1 MAPKGKSKMPPKAR
15 TPTLI
20 DGLTK
25 EEISKEQMEE
35 HIVHLREELDRE
47 REERNYFQLEKDKI
61 HTFWKITERQLEV
74 LQAEQKKLDKD
85 IEDDEGRY
93 QVEIKVYKQKMKHL
107 LCEHQNTISE
117 LKANSLVSTQAMQ
130 KEQEKLETELHK
142 EKKGIMVEEQE
153 LNYDILLKE
162 LKLKHDEEMT
172 KARNTWKKQ
181 LTEIK
186 AKYERKMEL
195 LPQELDNMRRSE
207 MSEREDHW
215 NTHMATLI
223 DNHNKAF
230 GETDGLVNCMRE
242 DVDLVDSLKKQI
254 KDMSLKQKEK
264 EKDCG
269 SLVQDNKCLEELLSK
284 LKEEIAENEKKIHHY
299 RMKKDTR
306 EKLKRQ
312 ELNRLKSAN
321 EALETTFKKMQQEK
335 DELYK
340 AFTQNIQLVQDK
352 GVERI
357 VLQEEKLKA
366 LTDSLEKTQP
376 QLPCVIS
383 ASNLDPTALSGVTN
397 QIEEKTEFLQEHKD
411 LLQTSEAKQGAL
423 GIPVEDIHVK
433 LLEMSH
439 LKRLMGPDQDPE
451 KTPKQTERQ

>member
-397 QIEEKTEFLQEHKD
+397 QIEEHKD

>member
-397 QIEEKTEFLQEHKD
+397 QIEKILNPKI
-411 LLQTSEAKQGAL
+411 
-423 GIPVEDIHVK
+423 IP
-433 LLEMSH
+433 
-439 LKRLMGPDQDPE
+439 
-451 KTPKQTERQ
+451 